1 MRLTRIAAALAV
13 AAFVAAPALAAASN
27 PAASLALTNVKAG
40 RAQAGD
46 NAQADDGAQTA
57 PSKNHTGTLVIAG
70 LGAAAV
76 IGGAV
81 ALGSGHH
88 HRGSMPASN

>member
-27 PAASLALTNVKAG
+27 PAASLALTNGKAG

-46 NAQADDGAQTA
+46 DTQTA
-57 PSKNHTGTLVIAG
+57 PRKNHTGTLVIAG